1 MNPRSR
7 LPTAAFVAILCVAAA
22 LRLRGL
28 DFGLP
33 LAEARPDEMTIA
45 FQAMKFGTGDLNP
58 HSFNYP
64 SLFKYVSFGLFG
76 AWYVVG
82 KLLGVFQGQDDF
94 LLSFFQADGSF
105 RLLMRSW
112 SALAGVATVALLG
125 AAPGRLWGAALL
137 AVCMLHVRDSHF
149 GVTDPTLVLF
159 CVGSVICSTILAH
172 EGTLR
177 AATWA
182 GLLGGLA
189 ASTKYNGA
197 LCAIP
202 LLIGALVSPGF
213 RGPLVLRG
221 ALSMVAAFLA
231 GSPYV
236 LLDFPTFQKDF
247 LFEVGHMAEGH
258 HVDVGPVWLYHLTD
272 TLRHGMGLPLLVAGA
287 AGLIAGVWREWRTG
301 LVWAS
306 FPLVWYAMMS
316 RGETAFYRYMLPVVP
331 FLCAGA
337 GMLVEQVR
345 SVHLRA
351 VVLALLAAPTLWS
364 SLETT
369 RLMAAG
375 DTRAAMG
382 AYIEG
387 NVPSDATIVHGGAY
401 TGAPMLQRNVLN
413 QTREFEARAGR
424 ADASGFRRPDDPKW
438 YRRGRPMYDVQLI
451 EKDGIDYASTAS
463 AARVLAFPPEWLV
476 LEDHPLRHYASV
488 PDEVR
493 RLAEDRY
500 ELVHEE
506 RGSRGPT
513 ADAVFDQQ
521 DAFYLPVAGF
531 AAFER
536 MGPDLRLYRLR
547 DSAQPPR

>member
-1 MNPRSR
+1 M
-7 LPTAAFVAILCVAAA
+7 AILAVAAG
-22 LRLRGL
+22 LRARGL

-33 LAEARPDEMTIA
+33 MSEARPDEMTIA
-45 FQAMKFGTGDLNP
+45 YQAMKFGTGDLNP

-76 AWYVVG
+76 AWYVIG

-112 SALAGVATVALLG
+112 SALAGVATVALLA

-159 CVGSVICSTILAH
+159 CVGSVICSAILAH

-182 GLLGGLA
+182 GILGGLA

-197 LCAIP
+197 LCALP

-221 ALSMVAAFLA
+221 ALCMIAAFLA

-236 LLDFPTFQKDF
+236 LLDFATFQKDF
-247 LFEVGHMAEGH
+247 LYEMNHLAEGH
-258 HVDVGPVWLYHLTD
+258 YVDVGNGWLHHLTAS
-272 TLRHGMGLPLLVAGA
+272 LRYGMGVPLLA
-287 AGLIAGVWREWRTG
+287 AGVIGLFVGIWREWRTG

-306 FPLVWYAMMS
+306 FPLVWYALMG
-316 RGETAFYRYMLPVVP
+316 RGETAFYRYMLPAVP

-337 GMLVEQVR
+337 GMFVEQVR
-345 SVHLRA
+345 SVRLRA
-351 VVLALLAAPTLWS
+351 VMLALIAAPTLWA

-369 RLMAAG
+369 RLMTAG
-375 DTRAAMG
+375 DTRADMG
-382 AYIEG
+382 DYIEA
-387 NVPSDATIVHGGAY
+387 NVPTDATIVHGGAY

-413 QTREFEARAGR
+413 QTREYEAKAGR
-424 ADASGFRRPDDPKW
+424 ADASGFRKPDDPKW
-438 YRRGRPMYDVQLI
+438 YRKGRPSYDVQLI
-451 EKDGIDYASTAS
+451 EKAGIDYASMATVE
-463 AARVLAFPPEWLV
+463 RILAFPPPYLL
-476 LEDHPLRHYASV
+476 LEDHPLRHYAYV

-493 RLAEDRY
+493 RLAEERY

-506 RGSRGPT
+506 RASRGPT
-513 ADAVFDQQ
+513 SEAVFDQQ

-531 AAFER
+531 GDFER

-547 DSAQPPR
+547 DSADGAR

>member
-1 MNPRSR
+1 
-7 LPTAAFVAILCVAAA
+7 VAILVVAAG
-22 LRLRGL
+22 LRVRGL
-28 DFGLP
+28 GFGLP
-33 LAEARPDEMTIA
+33 MAESRPDEMTIA
-45 FQAMKFGTGDLNP
+45 YQAMKFGTGDLNP

-76 AWYVVG
+76 AWYVIG

-182 GLLGGLA
+182 GILGGLA

-197 LCAIP
+197 LCALP

-221 ALSMVAAFLA
+221 AVCMVAAFLA

-236 LLDFPTFQKDF
+236 LLDFATFRKDF
-247 LFEVGHMAEGH
+247 LYEMNHLAEGH
-258 HVDVGPVWLYHLTD
+258 HVDVGNAWLYHLTAS
-272 TLRHGMGLPLLVAGA
+272 LRYGMGVPLLA
-287 AGLIAGVWREWRTG
+287 AGVLGLFVGVWREWRTG

-306 FPLVWYAMMS
+306 FPIVWYALMG
-316 RGETAFYRYMLPVVP
+316 RGETAFFRYMLPAVP

-345 SVHLRA
+345 SAHLRA
-351 VVLALLAAPTLWS
+351 VILALIAAPTLWS

-375 DTRAAMG
+375 DTRADMG
-382 AYIEG
+382 AYIEA
-387 NVPSDATIVHGGAY
+387 NVADGTMIVHGGAY

-413 QTREFEARAGR
+413 QTREYEAKAGR
-424 ADASGFRRPDDPKW
+424 ADASGFRKPDDPKW
-438 YRRGRPMYDVQLI
+438 YRKGRPTYDVQLI
-451 EKDGIDYASTAS
+451 EKEGIDYASTATVE
-463 AARVLAFPPEWLV
+463 RVLAFPPPYLL
-476 LEDHPLRHYASV
+476 LETYPLRHYAHV
-488 PDEVR
+488 PEQVR
-493 RLAEDRY
+493 RLAEERY

-506 RGSRGPT
+506 RAARGPT

-521 DAFYLPVAGF
+521 DAFYVPVAGF
-531 AAFER
+531 AAFTR

-547 DSAQPPR
+547 DSVDPAR